1 VLLGVSRAGYYAW
14 RGRKESARRQRDRVL
29 LQEIRTVFEESGGT
43 YGSPRVQR
51 ALGERG
57 FAVSRR
63 RVERLMSVGGLR
75 ARVVRVYRSKP
86 GRRRLFEQHPNRL
99 WKEKARK
106 PGQIWVGDVTYIKVK
121 GRWRFLAV
129 VIDQYSRRL
138 LGWRMGRVRCGELTR
153 AAFDQALR
161 QGLPQAG
168 LIFHSDRGSEY
179 AGTSL
184 RARLHSLRV
193 RQSMT
198 RGGSPADNAHAESFF
213 HSLKAELVHGAE
225 FANDDQLRHS
235 LRRYF
240 RYYNQTRLH
249 SALGYRSPMAVEKAA
264 RTQCTRPLRAA

>member
-75 ARVVRVYRSKP
+75 ARVVRIYRSKP